1 MLTKNFQR
9 LQIEVLRHVE
19 ADRVKQGSYKTDFI
33 GCLAMQEDDP
43 EYIERE
49 YGIPLMVS
57 SISDSIFD
65 GLSPSE
71 AASFFAA
78 LPDAI
83 ETDGKDLTR
92 VGWQF
97 LAAEL
102 RALPTVLAET
112 QAVVAPVIAGMD
124 RLANGLGWPA
134 HEAESA
140 SKAASAYA
148 YAADDATAAWAAYA
162 DSAAA
167 WSAYAAAACADWAD
181 DAALATNYA
190 ALAADSADFAA
201 RAFQATALAAAHT
214 IIIARRRQRDTL
226 LKLIKEAPI
235 TITQENREKIAS
247 AFDLGRE
254 KGHDEMLGKVISWI
268 KENSWKY
275 VEVIPFTEDEDHEFN
290 HSKFAAHLRKAMYP
304 FPQEDN

>member
-19 ADRVKQGSYKTDFI
+19 ADRVKQGNYKTDFI

-43 EYIERE
+43 EYIEWE

-83 ETDGKDLTR
+83 KTDGKDLTR

-124 RLANGLGWPA
+124 RLANGLGWPV

-140 SKAASAYA
+140 SKAAAAYA
-148 YAADDATAAWAAYA
+148 YAITRASAADAATAAWAAHA

-167 WSAYAAAACADWAD
+167 WSAYAAAACAAWAD

-190 ALAADSADFAA
+190 ELAAELAADSATFAA

-214 IIIARRRQRDTL
+214 ITIARRRQRDTL
-226 LKLIKEAPI
+226 LQLIKEAPLA
-235 TITQENREKIAS
+235 QPGDDS
-247 AFDLGRE
+247 
-254 KGHDEMLGKVISWI
+254 
-268 KENSWKY
+268 
-275 VEVIPFTEDEDHEFN
+275 
-290 HSKFAAHLRKAMYP
+290 
-304 FPQEDN
+304 

>member
-19 ADRVKQGSYKTDFI
+19 ADRVKQGNYKTDFI

-43 EYIERE
+43 EYIEWE

-83 ETDGKDLTR
+83 KTDGKDLTR

-140 SKAASAYA
+140 SKAAAAYA
-148 YAADDATAAWAAYA
+148 YAINRAAAWTAKA

-190 ALAADSADFAA
+190 ELAAELAADSATFAA

-214 IIIARRRQRDTL
+214 ITIARRRQRDTL
-226 LKLIKEAPI
+226 LQLIKEAPLA
-235 TITQENREKIAS
+235 QPGDDS
-247 AFDLGRE
+247 
-254 KGHDEMLGKVISWI
+254 
-268 KENSWKY
+268 
-275 VEVIPFTEDEDHEFN
+275 
-290 HSKFAAHLRKAMYP
+290 
-304 FPQEDN
+304 

>member
-19 ADRVKQGSYKTDFI
+19 ADRVKQGNYKTDFI

-43 EYIERE
+43 EYIEWE

-83 ETDGKDLTR
+83 KTDGKDLTR

-102 RALPTVLAET
+102 RALPTVSAEA
-112 QAVVAPVIAGMD
+112 QAVIAPVIKGMD
-124 RLANGLGWPA
+124 LLANGLGWPVHDA
-134 HEAESA
+134 IALGRAA
-140 SKAASAYA
+140 SAASAYA
-148 YAADDATAAWAAYA
+148 AAYATTAAWAAYA
-162 DSAAA
+162 DSATYAA

-190 ALAADSADFAA
+190 ELAAELAADSATFAA

-214 IIIARRRQRDTL
+214 ITIARRRQRDTL
-226 LKLIKEAPI
+226 LQLIKEAPLA
-235 TITQENREKIAS
+235 QPGDDS
-247 AFDLGRE
+247 
-254 KGHDEMLGKVISWI
+254 
-268 KENSWKY
+268 
-275 VEVIPFTEDEDHEFN
+275 
-290 HSKFAAHLRKAMYP
+290 
-304 FPQEDN
+304 